1 MKDHNDCKFNRSQI
15 ADAFTELDALL
26 LANARNWVYAT
37 VEKIEVIENQG
48 AFGGTEFSD
57 ACGGKSAWQNIFMNK
72 TLGQSLDIVEKQV
85 KKKIEN
91 RNNAIM
97 KKLGKT
103 DIQFIPTFKVV
114 KKMNDDGFSGTADG
128 VFETSKQR
136 IMIHTILAG
145 GEKQRL
151 HERTLV
157 NITDI

>member
-1 MKDHNDCKFNRSQI
+1 MNDCKFNRSQI
-15 ADAFTELDALL
+15 EDAFLELDEVLL
-26 LANARNWVYAT
+26 HNAKMWVFDT
-37 VEKIEVIENQG
+37 VEKIRDLENRR

-57 ACGGKSAWQNIFMNK
+57 VCGGKSAWQNIFMNK
-72 TLGQSLDIVEKQV
+72 TLGQSLEAVEKQV

-97 KKLGKT
+97 KKLEKT

-128 VFETSKQR
+128 VFETLHHK

-151 HERTLV
+151 HQRTLV

>member
-1 MKDHNDCKFNRSQI
+1 MSYFNDCGFNRSQI
-15 ADAFTELDALL
+15 EEAFTDLDALL
-26 LANARNWVYAT
+26 LADARNWVYAT
-37 VEKIEVIENQG
+37 VEKIEAIENQG

-91 RNNAIM
+91 RNNAII
-97 KKLGKT
+97 KKLKNT
-103 DIQFIPTFKVV
+103 NINYIPNFKVV

-128 VFETSKQR
+128 VFETLHHK

-151 HERTLV
+151 HQRTLV